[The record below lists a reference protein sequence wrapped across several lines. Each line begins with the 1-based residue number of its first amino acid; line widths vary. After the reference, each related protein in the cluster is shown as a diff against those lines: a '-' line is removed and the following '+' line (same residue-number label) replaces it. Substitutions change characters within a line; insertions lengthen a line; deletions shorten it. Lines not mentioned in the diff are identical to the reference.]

1 MKIGIDISQLA
12 YEGTGVA
19 RYVEKLVLTL
29 VTIDKKNE
37 YILYGNSLRKKAV
50 LDLYYE
56 TVRVKNNKISK
67 KIIPLPQTLIEIF
80 WNKLHILPIESF
92 IGKVDIFH
100 TSDWVEPP
108 AKALKVTTIHDFL
121 VFKYPFLFP
130 EEIVETQKRRISWVI
145 KESNAIIVDSH
156 STKKDGVELL
166 AIPEDKMFV
175 VYPGVAENFKPIE
188 KDRLSQVLKKYLIAK
203 PYLLSVGTRE
213 PRKNIEKV
221 IEAFKIIKKNIDLQ
235 LVIVGKLGWGRERVP
250 DDSDIKLLGYVPDE
264 DLQALYSGTAC
275 FVYPS
280 LDEGFGFPV
289 LEALACGAKVVTSG
303 GGSLK
308 EVGGKYA
315 HYVDPENYQDIVQ
328 GILIMLDK
336 NKKETEESIQ
346 WAKSFT
352 WERTAEEVLNI
363 YNKII

>member
-12 YEGTGVA
+12 YQGTGVS
-19 RYVEKLVLTL
+19 RYVEKLVLKL
-29 VTIDKKNE
+29 ITIDKKNE
-37 YILYGNSLRKKAV
+37 YILYGNSMRRKSV
-50 LDLYYE
+50 LEEYCSE
-56 TVRVKNNKISK
+56 VINKNKKVGK

-92 IGKVDIFH
+92 IGNVDIFH

-108 AKALKVTTIHDFL
+108 SKALKVTTVHDFL

-145 KESNAIIVDSH
+145 KESSAIIVDSH
-156 STKKDGVELL
+156 STKKDGIELL
-166 AIPEDKMFV
+166 EIPEDKMFV
-175 VYPGVAENFKPIE
+175 VYPGVAEDFKPID
-188 KDRLSQVLKKYLIAK
+188 KDKLSLILKKYLISK

-221 IEAFKIIKKNIDLQ
+221 IEAYSLLKKNIDLQ
-235 LVIVGKLGWGRERVP
+235 LVIVGRLGWGRERVP
-250 DDSDIKLLGYVPDE
+250 DDSDIKLLGFIPDE
-264 DLQALYSGTAC
+264 DLQALYSGTDC

-289 LEALACGAKVVTSG
+289 LEALACGAKVITSE

-315 HYVDPENYQDIVQ
+315 TYINPTDTKDIAQ
-328 GILIMLDK
+328 GILKVLDK
-336 NKKETEESIQ
+336 KINVEESIQ
-346 WAKSFT
+346 WARSFT
-352 WERTAEEVLNI
+352 WDNTAKGVLNI